1 MPKLIFIYIIL
12 QSLLLFVL
20 YNSKMQKE
28 EEFTVHYLDLHTNTS
43 IAATLDFYRINS
55 KLIFDAFV
63 DKEDI
68 LKDMRNAVHA
78 KNNAQRAIYR
88 KSIYEKLKDQY
99 PKFKKVGIKQFH
111 FHLPNKNSFLRF
123 HKPKKFGDN
132 LESFRYSL
140 TEVARTKKMVEGFEE
155 GRIFNGYRFVFP
167 LNYDQE
173 FLGTVEISI
182 GIGAISRLLHDSYNL
197 QTYMILKKSV
207 VKDKL
212 FSKERKNYDPSIVSE
227 NYFHEANTFDSALKI
242 DGSGKMISTTSIQ
255 LLEEVKNEVQEQL
268 ALNKKFIIHKLVNDT
283 NYILSFIPLQN
294 IKGNEIGYIILIDN
308 NVFLKDITFEFYFRL
323 LISTILLITAMLY
336 IYKMQHAKT
345 VLEQYSHD
353 LEIAKEHSDVANK
366 KKSEFLANM
375 SHEIRT
381 PLNAILGF
389 LDILHRIENDEK
401 KLKYLDI
408 MKRSSHT
415 LLTVINDILDFS
427 KIQSG
432 KLAFEDVAFE
442 TQKEFESLTSM
453 FSTSVKE
460 KKIHFKYALD
470 PSVPKVMCCDVTRLK
485 QVIINLISNAI
496 KFTAQGGSIELKNSY
511 TNGKLYVCISDNGI
525 GIEKENLPF
534 IFNAFEQAD
543 SSTTRKFGGT
553 GLGLSISSRIITM
566 MGGELQVESEIGKG
580 SSFFFTIPINLG
592 CKNEL
597 EEHITL
603 KEEENFNA
611 KVLLAEDNK
620 TTQTFMSIVLENMG
634 VEVDV
639 ADDGQIAIQ
648 KYKQGHYDLILMDG
662 DMPNINGLDATKMIR
677 AYEKTKN
684 IPNPIPIVALTANA
698 IEGDRKRFLD
708 AGMNDYLTKPLET
721 SKLEECFAKYLH
733 RHIK

>member
-1 MPKLIFIYIIL
+1 MIL

-28 EEFTVHYLDLHTNTS
+28 EEFTEHYLNLHTNIS
-43 IAATLDFYRINS
+43 ISATLDFYRINS
-55 KLIFDAFV
+55 QLIFDAFV
-63 DKEDI
+63 NKENI
-68 LKDMRNAVHA
+68 LKNMRNAVHA
-78 KNNAQRAIYR
+78 KNSAQRAIYR
-88 KSIYEKLKDQY
+88 KAIYEELKEEY

-123 HKPKKFGDN
+123 HKPEKFGDN
-132 LESFRYSL
+132 LEHFRYSL
-140 TEVARTKKMVEGFEE
+140 TKVAQTQKVVEGFEE
-155 GRIFNGYRFVFP
+155 GKIFNGYRFVFP
-167 LNYDQE
+167 LNYEHE

-182 GIGAISRLLHDSYNL
+182 GISAISRLLHDSYNL

-207 VKDKL
+207 VKNKL
-212 FSKERKNYDPSIVSE
+212 FSKERKNYDPSILGDD
-227 NYFHEANTFDSALKI
+227 YYHEANTFDSALKVG
-242 DGSGKMISTTSIQ
+242 GSGKMISTTSIQ
-255 LLEEVKNEVQEQL
+255 LLQEVKADVHERL
-268 ALNKKFIIHKLVNDT
+268 ALDKKFIVHKVIYNT
-283 NYILSFIPLQN
+283 NYILSFIPLTN
-294 IKGNEIGYIILIDN
+294 IKGDKIGYIVLIDN
-308 NVFLKDITFEFYFRL
+308 NVFLKDIHFEFYFRL
-323 LISTILLITAMLY
+323 LILTILLMTAMIY
-336 IYKMQHAKT
+336 IYKMQRSKE

-353 LEIAKEHSDVANK
+353 LELAKEHSDIANK

-389 LDILHRIENDEK
+389 LDILRRIESDEK

-442 TQKEFESLTSM
+442 TKKEFESLTAM
-453 FSTSVKE
+453 FSTSVQE
-460 KKIHFKYALD
+460 KNIHFKYALD
-470 PSVPKVMCCDVTRLK
+470 PSIPKVMCCDITRLK

-496 KFTAQGGSIELKNSY
+496 KFTAEEGKIELKNSY
-511 TNGKLYVCISDNGI
+511 VNGKLYVCVTDNGI
-525 GIEKENLPF
+525 GITKENLPF

-553 GLGLSISSRIITM
+553 GLGLSISSRIISM
-566 MGGELQVESEIGKG
+566 MGGELQVESEVGKG
-580 SSFFFTIPINLG
+580 SSFFFTIPISLG
-592 CKNEL
+592 CTNEL
-597 EEHITL
+597 EHTRGL
-603 KEEENFNA
+603 LEEERFKA
-611 KVLLAEDNK
+611 KILLAEDNK
-620 TTQTFMSIVLENMG
+620 TTQTFMSIVLEEMG

-677 AYEKTKN
+677 AYEQSNN
-684 IPNPIPIVALTANA
+684 IEKPIPIVALTANA
-698 IEGDRKRFLD
+698 IEGDKDRFLA

-721 SKLEECFAKYLH
+721 HKLEECFVKYLP
-733 RHIK
+733 KG